1 MPSHLSI
8 AQMVFA
14 VKISICELFFFS
26 SQMIIK
32 NILGKIVTTFNTYLK
47 KKNND
52 DYKLPPNMFFLRD

>member
-32 NILGKIVTTFNTYLK
+32 NILGKIVTTFNTYFLK
-47 KKNND
+47 NIMMTINCH
-52 DYKLPPNMFFLRD
+52 LICFF